1 MRQILLNDRGALIA
15 RMPRPVLEDGTLLVR
30 VRYSLV
36 STGTELS
43 GLRASADPA
52 DKGTVTE
59 RARASA
65 GLARHYLRA
74 AIAEPDRAMRR
85 VAAIA
90 RGRIAALRP
99 PPAAAAPKFT
109 AADLTWTR
117 HAATTLDASA
127 TGLRL
132 VTDAS
137 SGAYQ
142 AAAGPIAV
150 DPGTIPVIAIS
161 GAVEA
166 GAVTM
171 GVLNEAGDRWLGSR
185 VFEKGAFDDQLIFD
199 PAGSAA
205 VTFVVAAAGA
215 GPSTLTIDRIAVSML
230 PALSDGLPQSE
241 LEHQGWNVGYSAAGE
256 VLAVGGGVT
265 DLVPGDLVAC
275 AGAGVANHADYVV
288 VPRNL
293 ACRVPAGCPLEVAAT
308 TTVGAIALQGV
319 RRAAPQLGERI
330 AVIGLGLIGQ
340 ITVQLLRAS
349 GARVYGLDLDNG
361 RVERARTHGLSAGAS
376 DPDAF
381 RRLIRDATGGK
392 GADRTVITAATKAS
406 HVINLAMDVTR
417 AKGTVVIVG
426 DVGLHVERAVF
437 YRKEIDLLMSTSY
450 GPGRYDAQYEQR
462 GADYPFA
469 YVRWTLNRNMQAYM
483 ESAADGRI
491 DVKSLVDKIVGVDQ
505 APDAY
510 RQLAAGGD
518 APLAVL
524 LRYPDDAR
532 PLPEAPDATAVHL
545 RGHRRAASGQVRYAL
560 VGAGAFGMSMLVPQ
574 MAKRRDVFF
583 LRAIVS
589 RTTVQA
595 SNFARANQV
604 EILATDL
611 DEVLRDPEIDLAVI
625 ATRHNR
631 HAAQVAAALR
641 AGKHVFVEKPLA
653 LSWDELDDVVDA
665 YQRPEP
671 PLLMVGFNRRFS
683 PAIEALM
690 AALPAQRGPLV
701 MNYRVNG
708 GYIPPDHWVQ
718 TAEGGGRNLGEA
730 CHMYDTLRFLAAS
743 PVRSLAASAIQPG
756 ERPLMRTDNFAATIG
771 YQDGSL
777 GTLVYTAAGP
787 KTGLGKERLEVF
799 CDGDAYVVD
808 DFQRVTRASDSRV
821 LWEGTADKG
830 HEREMSRLADALSQG
845 GPPPIPVDELFETSA
860 VALHVEDLLSGRGT
874 AGVE

>member
-1 MRQILLNDRGALIA
+1 MRQILLNDRGALVA
-15 RMPRPVLEDGTLLVR
+15 RMPRPALEDGTLLVR

-52 DKGTVTE
+52 DKGSVTE

-65 GLARHYLRA
+65 GLARHYLKA

-99 PPAAAAPKFT
+99 SPAAAPKFT

-117 HAATTLDASA
+117 HAATALDAS
-127 TGLRL
+127 GEGVRL
-132 VTDAS
+132 TTDAS

-150 DPGTIPVIAIS
+150 DPGTTPVVSIS
-161 GAVEA
+161 GTVAA

-171 GVLNEAGDRWLGSR
+171 GLLNDAGDRWLGSR
-185 VFEKGAFDDQLIFD
+185 IYERGAFDDQLIFD
-199 PAGSAA
+199 PAGSSSI
-205 VTFVVAAAGA
+205 TFVIAAAGA
-215 GPSTLTIDRIAVSML
+215 GPSTLSIDRISISML

-241 LEHQGWNVGYSAAGE
+241 LDQQGWNVGYSAAGE
-256 VLAVGGGVT
+256 VLAVGAGIT

-275 AGAGVANHADYVV
+275 AGAGIANHADYVV

-293 ACRVPAGCPLEVAAT
+293 ACRVPPGCPLEVAAT

-349 GARVYGLDLDNG
+349 GARVYGLDLDAG
-361 RVERARTHGLSAGAS
+361 RVERARRHGLFAGAT

-381 RRLIRDATGGK
+381 RRLVRDATGGR
-392 GADRTVITAATKAS
+392 GADRTLITAATKAS

-426 DVGLHVERAVF
+426 DVGLHVERAAF

-462 GADYPFA
+462 GADYPYA

-483 ESAADGRI
+483 ETAADGRI
-491 DVKSLVDKIVGVDQ
+491 DVKALIDKVVGVDQ

-510 RQLAAGGD
+510 RQLAAGTD

-524 LRYPDDAR
+524 LRYPDDER
-532 PLPEAPDATAVHL
+532 PLPEPPDATAVHL
-545 RGHRRAASGQVRYAL
+545 RGHRRPASGQIRYAL
-560 VGAGAFGMSMLVPQ
+560 VGAGAFGTSMLVPQ
-574 MAKRRDVFF
+574 MQKRRDVFF

-604 EILATDL
+604 EILSTDL
-611 DEVLRDPEIDLAVI
+611 DDVLRDPEIDLAVI

-653 LSWDELDDVVDA
+653 LSWDELDDVVA
-665 YQRPEP
+665 AWREAGAPV
-671 PLLMVGFNRRFS
+671 LMVGFNRRFS
-683 PAIEALM
+683 PAIEAL
-690 AALPAQRGPLV
+690 ASALPPQRGPLV

-708 GYIPPDHWVQ
+708 GYIPGDHWVQ

-743 PVRSLAASAIQPG
+743 PVQSIAAAAIQPG
-756 ERPLMRTDNFAATIG
+756 DRPVLRTDNFTATLG
-771 YQDGSL
+771 YRDGSL
-777 GTLVYTAAGP
+777 GSVMYTAIGP

-799 CDGDAYVVD
+799 CDGDAYVLD
-808 DFQRVTRASDSRV
+808 DFQRLTRASDQRV
-821 LWEGTADKG
+821 LWEAGAPDKG

-845 GPPPIPVDELFETSA
+845 EPPPIPVEELFETTA
-860 VALHVEDLLSGRGT
+860 VALHIEDLLSGRGA

>member
-43 GLRASADPA
+43 GLRAGADPA
-52 DKGTVTE
+52 EKGTVTD

-65 GLARHYLRA
+65 GLARHYLKA
-74 AIAEPDRAMRR
+74 AIAEPDRAVRR

-99 PPAAAAPKFT
+99 SPAPAPKFT
-109 AADLTWTR
+109 AGDLSWTR
-117 HAATTLDASA
+117 HAAAALDASA
-127 TGLRL
+127 AGVRV
-132 VTDAS
+132 VTDDS

-142 AAAGPIAV
+142 AAAGPIPV
-150 DPGTIPVIAIS
+150 DPGTTPVISIA
-161 GAVEA
+161 GVVET

-171 GVLNEAGDRWLGSR
+171 GLLNEAGDRWLGSR
-185 VFEKGAFDDQLIFD
+185 VYEKGAFDDQLIFD
-199 PAGSAA
+199 PAGSSA
-205 VTFVVAAAGA
+205 VTFVIAAAGA
-215 GPSTLTIDRIAVSML
+215 GASSLSIERISVSML
-230 PALSDGLPQSE
+230 PALADGLPQSE

-256 VLAVGGGVT
+256 VLEVGAGIN
-265 DLVPGDLVAC
+265 DLSPGDLVAC
-275 AGAGVANHADYVV
+275 AGAGVANHADFVV

-319 RRAAPQLGERI
+319 RRAAPQLGERV

-340 ITVQLLRAS
+340 VTVQLLRAS
-349 GARVYGLDLDNG
+349 GVRVYGLDLDAG
-361 RVERARTHGLSAGAS
+361 RVERAQKHGLYAGAS

-381 RRLIRDATGGK
+381 RRLVRDATGGR
-392 GADRTVITAATKAS
+392 GVDRTLITAATKAS

-426 DVGLHVERAVF
+426 DVGLHVERAAF

-450 GPGRYDAQYEQR
+450 GAGRYDAQYEQR
-462 GADYPFA
+462 GVDYPFA

-491 DVKSLVDKIVGVDQ
+491 DVKALVDKVVGIDQ

-510 RQLAAGGD
+510 RQLASGTD

-532 PLPEAPDATAVHL
+532 PLPEPPDATAVHL
-545 RGHRRAASGQVRYAL
+545 RGHRRPAPGQVRYAL
-560 VGAGAFGMSMLVPQ
+560 VGAGAFGTSMLVPQ
-574 MAKRRDVFF
+574 MQKRRDVFF

-611 DEVLRDPEIDLAVI
+611 DAVLRDPDLDLAVI
-625 ATRHNR
+625 ATRHDR
-631 HAAQVAAALR
+631 HAAQVVAALR

-653 LSWDELDDVVDA
+653 LTWEELDSVVA
-665 YQRPEP
+665 AWQEQSEP
-671 PLLMVGFNRRFS
+671 PVLMVGFNRRFS

-690 AALPAQRGPLV
+690 AALPAGRGPLV

-743 PVRSLAASAIQPG
+743 PVRSIAASAIQPG
-756 ERPLMRTDNFAATIG
+756 ERPLLRTDNFVATLG

-777 GTLVYTAAGP
+777 GTVVYTATGP
-787 KTGLGKERLEVF
+787 KSGLGKERLEVF
-799 CDGDAYVVD
+799 CDGDAYVLD
-808 DFQRVTRASDSRV
+808 DFQRLTRAGDSRV
-821 LWEGTADKG
+821 LWEAGAPDKG
-830 HEREMSRLADALSQG
+830 HEREMARLADALSQG
-845 GPPPIPVDELFETSA
+845 GPPPIPVEELFETTA
-860 VALHVEDLLSGRGT
+860 VALHVEDLLS
-874 AGVE
+874 